1 LLSGEASVS
10 RSHQPDRLARLAC
23 HGQCRPDPAR
33 QAHHDRLLRVECDL
47 DAMVDLFE
55 TAATWAELE
64 YSTEETIA
72 PHEWLEFVQRH
83 RWHDPER
90 MLWIFGL
97 ATDIALR
104 AVPAPAPPVLG
115 LAAGSG
121 ICPVLDPVEPPRR
134 RLRVAGP

>member
-1 LLSGEASVS
+1 MS
-10 RSHQPDRLARLAC
+10 RSHQPERLTRLAC

-33 QAHHDRLLRVECDL
+33 HVHHDQLLRVESDP

-55 TAATWAELE
+55 TAVTWAELE
-64 YSTEETIA
+64 YPTDTTIA
-72 PHEWLEFVQRH
+72 PHEWLDFAQRH

-90 MLWIFGL
+90 MLRIFGL

-104 AVPAPAPPVLG
+104 AAPAPAPAALG
-115 LAAGSG
+115 MAMAAGSG
-121 ICPVLDPVEPPRR
+121 ICPALDPVEPPRR